1 MVKVFLLFLLAT
13 QTLSV
18 YAQTD
23 TVRVLDDVE
32 IRAYSHDRPLNDI
45 PAAIAKIS
53 SADLQRFGNTNL
65 LPALNAQPGV
75 RMEERSPGSYRLSI
89 RGSTLRSPFGVR
101 NVKVYY
107 NGLTLTDYGGN
118 TYLNLLDFGSVDDLE
133 VIKGPGSSLYGAG
146 TGGVLL
152 VSKKSPTQNQLSAEI
167 LGGSYGLTRYRLGAD
182 VKAKNGYFSANFAQ
196 QESDGYREQSAMSR
210 KIIAVRSGWTLSRKT
225 SITLNFFNSDLFY
238 QTPGG
243 LNKTQFETDP
253 TRARPAGGP
262 NPGAVEQKAA
272 IYNNTSF
279 GGITLGQDWR
289 KNFSSTLAVFGNI
302 TDFKNPAILNY
313 EKRDERGWGFR
324 NENQWKHVNGKLIAG
339 VEFQQGRSL
348 IDVGD
353 NNQGTY
359 VDAGNSVRLPSSIFV
374 LFAQYDH
381 DLRNDFFL
389 TIGASVN
396 SLNLEFDDYTTV
408 SNRTLDPILS
418 PRIALLKKLNEAFS
432 VYTSFSRG
440 YSPPT
445 TAELFPST
453 AIYDP
458 NLKPEFGNNYEV
470 GAKASLGWFEGSLA
484 VYSFQLNQTIIRLD
498 SAGQDY
504 FTNAGRTSQNGLE
517 LFGRIKPRK
526 GLFSGWISYTYSHY
540 EFKENVRDGVDYS
553 GNRLPGVAPLVV
565 SAGLDF
571 KWNGFYSN
579 LTVNYVDR
587 LPLNDINTVYADEY
601 LIAGLRCGYRLAK
614 KAEFFAGADNLFDKT
629 YSLGHDINAFGGRY
643 YNAAAGRNFYVG
655 VNANLTWLS
664 KGN

>member
-1 MVKVFLLFLLAT
+1 VQVLLPFLLAILS
-13 QTLSV
+13 LSV
-18 YAQTD
+18 FAQTD
-23 TVRVLDDVE
+23 SVRVLDEVE

-53 SADLQRFGNTNL
+53 ATDLQRFGNTNL
-65 LPALNAQPGV
+65 LPALNTQPGV

-107 NGLTLTDYGGN
+107 NGLPLTDFGGN
-118 TYLNLLDFGSVDDLE
+118 TYLNLLDFGSVDDVE
-133 VIKGPGSSLYGAG
+133 AIKGPGSSLYGAG

-152 VSKKSPTQNQLSAEI
+152 VAKKSPKQNQISMEG
-167 LGGSYGLTRYRLGAD
+167 LGGSYGLWRFRLGSD
-182 VKAKNGYFSANFAQ
+182 IKFKRGHFSANFAQ
-196 QESDGYREQSAMSR
+196 QESDGYREQSAMRR
-210 KIIAVRSGWTLSRKT
+210 KMISIRSGWELSKKT
-225 SITLNFFNSDLFY
+225 TVTLNFFNSDLFY

-243 LNKTQFETDP
+243 LNETQFKDDP
-253 TRARPAGGP
+253 IQARPAGGP

-279 GGITLGQDWR
+279 GGLTLGQDWTR
-289 KNFSSTLAVFGNI
+289 NMSSTLAVFGNI

-324 NENQWKHVNGKLIAG
+324 NENQWKHTNGKLILG
-339 VEFQQGRSL
+339 TEFQQGRSL
-348 IDVGD
+348 IDVGI

-359 VDAGNSVRLPSSIFV
+359 VDNGNSVRLPSSILV
-374 LFAQYDH
+374 LFAQYDRE
-381 DLRNDFFL
+381 LKNDFFL
-389 TIGASVN
+389 TVGASIN
-396 SLNLEFDDYTTV
+396 RLKLDFDNYTDV
-408 SNRTLDPILS
+408 SHRTLGPILS
-418 PRIALLKKLNEAFS
+418 PRIALLKKVNTVVS

-484 VYSFQLNQTIIRLD
+484 VYSFQLDQTIIRLD
-498 SAGQDY
+498 SLGQDY
-504 FTNAGRTSQNGLE
+504 FTNSGRTSQ
-517 LFGRIKPRK
+517 FGIEFFGGIKPQN
-526 GLFSGWISYTYSHY
+526 GLFSGWLSYSFNHY
-540 EFKENVRDGVDYS
+540 KFKNNVRDGVDYS
-553 GNRLPGVAPLVV
+553 DNRLPGVAPHVA

-571 KWNGFYSN
+571 KWKGFYSN
-579 LTVNYVDR
+579 LTINYVDR
-587 LPLNDINTVYADEY
+587 LPLNDANSVYASEY
-601 LIAGLRCGYRLAK
+601 LIAGLRSGCRLGK
-614 KAEFFAGADNLFDKT
+614 KLEFFAGVDNLFDKT
-629 YSLGHDINAFGGRY
+629 YSLGHDVNAFGGRY
-643 YNAAAGRNFYVG
+643 YNAAAGRNFYTG
-655 VNANLTWLS
+655 IKANLVWQP